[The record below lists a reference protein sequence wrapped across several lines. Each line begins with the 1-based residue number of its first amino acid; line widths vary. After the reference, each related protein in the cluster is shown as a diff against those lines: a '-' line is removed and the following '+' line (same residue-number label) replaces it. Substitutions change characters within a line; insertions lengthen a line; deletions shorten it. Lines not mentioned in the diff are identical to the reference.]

1 MKAMSRLSM
10 ANRKNL
16 VCTGDGSSS
25 LLIER
30 KNPREGTIEAAFK
43 AAEKL
48 PDLSDADF
56 DDLENRVLHRG

>member
-1 MKAMSRLSM
+1 MKPMSLLSV
-10 ANRKNL
+10 ANQKDL

-25 LLIER
+25 PLIER
-30 KNPREGTIEAAFK
+30 KNPREGTIQAVFK

-56 DDLENRVLHRG
+56 DDLEKCVLHRE